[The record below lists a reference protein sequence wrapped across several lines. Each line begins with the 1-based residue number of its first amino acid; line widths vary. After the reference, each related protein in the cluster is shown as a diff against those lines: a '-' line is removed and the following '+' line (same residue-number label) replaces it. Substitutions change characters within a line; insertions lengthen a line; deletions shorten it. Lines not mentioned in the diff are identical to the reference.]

1 MEVLKIKRSALEN
14 AMNVCCACD
23 IDVAPVRMD
32 GGTLYIRSISPDRT
46 RFIDMEIFPESGT
59 KFDLVGIPTDTFR
72 DVLANMK
79 QNEMIEMIM
88 KDSYVD
94 LKGGTKK
101 FSIRLINVEKTE
113 QKVSE
118 FNPDVVLNISAKDL
132 KDVISSVLVFKG
144 NEIHLTTDDKG
155 LKIHSTDD
163 SNVGE
168 VVIEDCTKNGDVDIS
183 FSSLILKGLINAL
196 EGDLTLSLKNDYPL
210 IVETQSKW
218 MNMKAYVAPRVNP

>member
-1 MEVLKIKRSALEN
+1 MEVLSIKRSALEN
-14 AMNVCCACD
+14 AMNICCACD

-32 GGTLYIRSISPDRT
+32 GVVYIRSISPDRT

-79 QNEMIEMIM
+79 ENEMIEMFLT
-88 KDSYVD
+88 DSHIE
-94 LKGGTKK
+94 LKGESKK
-101 FSIRLINVEKTE
+101 FSIRLIDVEETK
-113 QKVSE
+113 QKVSD
-118 FNPDVVLNISAKDL
+118 FTPDVILNIPAKEL

-144 NEIHLTTDDKG
+144 DEIHLTTDDKG

-218 MNMKAYVAPRVNP
+218 MSMKAYVAPRVNP